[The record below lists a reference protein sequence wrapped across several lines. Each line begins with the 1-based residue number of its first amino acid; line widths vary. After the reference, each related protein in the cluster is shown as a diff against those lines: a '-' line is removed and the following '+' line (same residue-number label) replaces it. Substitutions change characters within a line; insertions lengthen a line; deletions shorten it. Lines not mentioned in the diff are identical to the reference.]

1 MRTISTFFILIF
13 ILSFNTGKGQQNDT
27 AIIRSIADQVIVNT
41 DYSFINIS
49 TGEEYTDTKRL
60 PVNSNIHLK
69 SIYNHWKYSNGVIHL
84 GMLDLGNYL
93 NEPRYIEYPVNNY
106 AFFFKSEDYLE
117 ELYNNDIRTYAYLGF
132 FRMGKLDDCGALGA
146 GMIEIMDN
154 DPKPAYKEY
163 INKAGNFVLNEVHR
177 LEDGTLARPEPHE
190 MTLWLDDLYMSVP
203 FLARMGKYTGDR
215 KYFDFAARQV
225 IQFTEYLFDP
235 NKQLYFHCYYDDL
248 KENGVARWGRANG
261 WTAMAQAELLDFLP
275 EDHPQRDT
283 LIYLFERQIVGLSRY
298 QSETGLWHQILDK
311 PDSYLETSC
320 TAMFVYAVAKGIN
333 EGWIDKRYR
342 TIAFQGWDG
351 LKTRI
356 TKDGEITG
364 VCKGTGIRDDL
375 VFYYTRPTPHNDFH
389 GIGAMLHAG
398 AEILKLKNKYNEK

>member
-1 MRTISTFFILIF
+1 
-13 ILSFNTGKGQQNDT
+13 
-27 AIIRSIADQVIVNT
+27 
-41 DYSFINIS
+41 
-49 TGEEYTDTKRL
+49 
-60 PVNSNIHLK
+60 
-69 SIYNHWKYSNGVIHL
+69 
-84 GMLDLGNYL
+84 
-93 NEPRYIEYPVNNY
+93 
-106 AFFFKSEDYLE
+106 
-117 ELYNNDIRTYAYLGF
+117 
-132 FRMGKLDDCGALGA
+132 
-146 GMIEIMDN
+146 MIEIMEN

-163 INKAGNFVLNEVHR
+163 ISKAGNFVLNEVHR
-177 LEDGTLARPEPHE
+177 LDDGTLSRPEPHE

-203 FLARMGKYTGDR
+203 FLARMGQYTGEQ

-235 NKQLYFHCYYDDL
+235 NKQIYFHCYYDDL

-261 WTAMAQAELLDFLP
+261 WAAMAQAELLDFLP

-283 LIYLFERQIVGLSRY
+283 LIYLFEQQIVGFSRY
-298 QSETGLWHQILDK
+298 QSEKGLWHQILDK

-342 TIAFQGWDG
+342 TIAFQGWNG

-389 GIGAMLHAG
+389 GTGAMLHAG
-398 AEILKLKNKYNEK
+398 VEILKLKDMLSQ